1 MTVGNNGAESKVTK
15 NLSLALMV
23 QFCNSCTQEAKLKD
37 CHEFLASVGYAASAN
52 PAKAV
57 ERYPV
62 PTSPNPNKTKQR
74 IVDIHTMTF
83 NL

>member
-37 CHEFLASVGYAASAN
+37 CHEYL
-52 PAKAV
+52 V
-57 ERYPV
+57 EQ
-62 PTSPNPNKTKQR
+62 K
-74 IVDIHTMTF
+74 
-83 NL
+83 